1 MHLWNKEQIVIMKFL
16 LVLLLVGACQT
27 HRPITERSWV
37 KFRKVKYPTYN
48 GSLLHQEPDILRAT
62 DILIEEKLNKIS
74 TMISKS
80 VSDFHAQLAEYTTE
94 LTKRIKR
101 ATTQADYGFVRKPE
115 LRHQYGMLF
124 NHHGQVISG
133 LKNMDLFLSI
143 DLPKVEDIAHVPP
156 PFPECDNWAAP
167 HKSNRNQHV
176 YYSYLGFR
184 TDKHGPMTE
193 LNQYKHKYV
202 KLLERIETIKR
213 NITYKIKKVMPRLM
227 PNENAI
233 LYGKE
238 TLSEASRQKR
248 AIPLGLIFSGV
259 SAIGGLIMKG
269 VNTWSNYKKS
279 KAMTKVVEKLYEA
292 QEIDHRRLTR
302 LEGQTSL
309 LAKTTKTAFQHIDY
323 RLLHLDTKLNSTV
336 KHMTEFFKRTETHF
350 RFTWEALVSN
360 RLAIHLLSSGSA
372 MYDMVL
378 RQYLNYYQD
387 YDVTLDHF
395 LTGLDALGTGRLT
408 FQVLDPDELDRFLS
422 AIRRQLRRERSPFE
436 LAFNHTYQFYTEPMV
451 MFTNTH
457 DQLLV
462 NVPILLRLAT
472 QKPLN
477 LYSIDTVPMP
487 FDTETL
493 DGRNN
498 EYTFINNSYPYMA
511 LNEHNYIPLTETQ
524 LRMCDKMGP
533 TYYCQNSYVLRQ
545 RTQHTCES
553 VIYYKMDAKT
563 ITKHCQAKFAAN
575 VEFTPKVLGAGE
587 TMVLFNL
594 PRPWILLCGQEKQ
607 PTEIDF
613 TTYKVV
619 DRKEFCECSLTAGSF
634 QLDETLVKCT
644 PEINSEANGHFKSYF
659 AINKIIFDYLQAE
672 KDVQLDS
679 TVVQALSRLLDVKPE
694 YDWTPL
700 NWYVNPD
707 LPDNVINK
715 QPSSVIA
722 DLMGVMEHIITEGE
736 EEAYQSEIQYRNA
749 QSEFK
754 RFLKSAEGW
763 RKFEFVSSIL
773 GMLALVALVIIAI
786 FRSRIVETIIL
797 GSAVMDEYKF
807 INPSAPSACVK
818 AFSLPP
824 AYPNQIQFQPP
835 TLPQDWGDKG
845 VEGKQKARRPNDHV
859 DHNDLNHNNTS
870 GNSLHDIQKMSIRIL
885 LAQGMLPLVSIQH
898 DTPRHRTH
906 GYFRRSCKLG
916 LGGSHVG
923 AFRIRHST
931 PIAIKDHRLS
941 PCLRHAH
948 YKTLLLQTAADQ
960 LAEYSSVRFGS

>member
-1 MHLWNKEQIVIMKFL
+1 MIWFLKHTMHLRNKEPIVIMKFL
-16 LVLLLVGACQT
+16 LVLLLVGTCQT

-167 HKSNRNQHV
+167 HKSNHNHHV
-176 YYSYLGFR
+176 YFSAHGFGR
-184 TDKHGPMTE
+184 DNHGPMTE
-193 LNQYKHKYV
+193 LNSNTSDYLAEAIHITVCNQYRNKYV
-202 KLLERIETIKR
+202 KLRERIEMIKR
-213 NITYKIKKVMPRLM
+213 NITYKIEKVMPRLV

-238 TLSEASRQKR
+238 TLSDASRQKR
-248 AIPLGLIFSGV
+248 AIPLGLIFSDV

-279 KAMTKVVEKLYEA
+279 KAMTKAVEKLYEA

-323 RLLHLDTKLNSTV
+323 RLLHLDMKLNSTV
-336 KHMTEFFKRTETHF
+336 QHMTEFFKRMESHF

-378 RQYLNYYQD
+378 RQYLHYYQN

-395 LTGLDALGTGRLT
+395 LTGLDALGTRRLT

-422 AIRRQLRRERSPFE
+422 AIRRQLREERSPFE
-436 LAFNHTYQFYTEPMV
+436 LAFNHTYQFYAEPMV

-462 NVPILLRLAT
+462 NVPILLRLTT

-493 DGRNN
+493 DIRNN
-498 EYTFINNSYPYMA
+498 EYTFIYTSYPYMA

-553 VIYYKMDAKT
+553 AIYYKMDAKT

-575 VEFTPKVLGAGE
+575 VEFTPKVLDAGE

-607 PTEIDF
+607 STEIDF
-613 TTYKVV
+613 ATYKVV
-619 DRKEFCECSLTAGSF
+619 DRKEFCKCSLTAGSF

-644 PEINSEANGHFKSYF
+644 PEINSEADGRFKSYF

-679 TVVQALSRLLDVKPE
+679 TVVKALSRLLDVKPE

-722 DLMGVMEHIITEGE
+722 DLIGVMEHIITEGV

-773 GMLALVALVIIAI
+773 GMLALVALIIIAI
-786 FRSRIVETIIL
+786 FRSRIVESIIL

-807 INPSAPSACVK
+807 VNPSAPPACVK

-824 AYPNQIQFQPP
+824 AYPDQIQFQPP
-835 TLPQDWGDKG
+835 TLPQNWGDKG
-845 VEGKQKARRPNDHV
+845 AEGKQMLAAQMTAWITTI
-859 DHNDLNHNNTS
+859 LIIIT
-870 GNSLHDIQKMSIRIL
+870 L
-885 LAQGMLPLVSIQH
+885 LAILYTIFKKCRYVSSLPRVCFPLY
-898 DTPRHRTH
+898 P
-906 GYFRRSCKLG
+906 F
-916 LGGSHVG
+916 
-923 AFRIRHST
+923 ST
-931 PIAIKDHRLS
+931 ILRGTTRMDIFKDHRLS
-941 PCLRHAH
+941 PRL
-948 YKTLLLQTAADQ
+948 
-960 LAEYSSVRFGS
+960 